1 MAGLGEADLSPPG
14 PPARTKEG
22 APRSRPR
29 LPLKAAPEGAVETD
43 YGLASPLG
51 KICRVCGCRPVII
64 SAISRYFWGAP
75 LWRMADCE

>member
-14 PPARTKEG
+14 PPACTKER

-43 YGLASPLG
+43 YGLASPGQNLPGVWLPPGNYLRDFAVFLG
-51 KICRVCGCRPVII
+51 
-64 SAISRYFWGAP
+64 GAFV
-75 LWRMADCE
+75 ADGG

>member
-14 PPARTKEG
+14 PPACTKER

-43 YGLASPLG
+43 YGLASPWA
-51 KICRVCGCRPVII
+51 KSAGCVVAAR
-64 SAISRYFWGAP
+64 
-75 LWRMADCE
+75 